1 MMQIYTKYL
10 NKQAFIAKNDRKMM
24 FFIKKLGKSVV
35 VSIFFAIF
43 ADEIPIVT
51 IVNTE
56 LKLNREGL

>member
-24 FFIKKLGKSVV
+24 FFRKKLLKIAL

-43 ADEIPIVT
+43 AAEIPIVT
-51 IVNTE
+51 IANTE
-56 LKLNREGL
+56 FKK

>member
-1 MMQIYTKYL
+1 MLQIYAKYL

-24 FFIKKLGKSVV
+24 FFLKKLRKIAL

-51 IVNTE
+51 IANAE
-56 LKLNREGL
+56 LK